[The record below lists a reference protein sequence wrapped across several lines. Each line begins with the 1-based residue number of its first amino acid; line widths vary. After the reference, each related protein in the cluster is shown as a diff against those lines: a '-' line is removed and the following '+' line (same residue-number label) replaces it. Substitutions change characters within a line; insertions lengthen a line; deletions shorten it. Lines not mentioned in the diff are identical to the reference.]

1 MDPMTLPKLLVAKPV
16 FPEVLER
23 LRAHFQVIDN
33 QTNVPWT
40 FESWCEAL
48 SDCEAALTTSAD
60 LINEKVLAHCNRL
73 KMCANMIVGF
83 NNFDLKAMT
92 ARGILATNT
101 PDVLTETTADFGL
114 ALILATARRMSEG
127 ERFLRA
133 GLWADWRFDLLSG
146 MDVHRSTLGIV
157 GMGRIGQAIA
167 KRAFHGFDMSILY
180 HNRNRLSADI
190 EAELA
195 ATWCTLTELLE
206 RSDHVILVLPYSPE
220 FHHFIGAKEL
230 QHMKKGAHLINLA
243 RGGLIDENALV
254 DALKSGHL
262 GGAGLDVYEGEPRVN
277 PKLLELD
284 RVVLTP
290 HIASSSLA
298 TRLAMCQLAAD
309 NLIGFFEHAQVKTP
323 LNPEVLKR

>member
-1 MDPMTLPKLLVAKPV
+1 MNQPKLLVAKPI
-16 FPEVLER
+16 FPQVLER
-23 LRAHFQVIDN
+23 LRSHFQVIDN
-33 QTNVPWT
+33 QANEPWT
-40 FESWCEAL
+40 FESWTKAL
-48 SDCEAALTTSAD
+48 SECDASLTSGSD
-60 LINEKVLAHCNRL
+60 VINEAVLAHCKQL

-92 ARGILATNT
+92 AKGILATNT
-101 PDVLTETTADFGL
+101 PDVLTQTTADFGL

-133 GLWADWRFDLLSG
+133 GKWAEWRYDLLSG
-146 MDVHRSTLGIV
+146 ADVYGSTLGIV

-167 KRAFHGFDMSILY
+167 KRAFHGFDMTIQY
-180 HNRNRLSADI
+180 HNRTRLSLDI
-190 EAELA
+190 EQSLSAS
-195 ATWCTLTELLE
+195 WVTLPELLMS
-206 RSDHVILVLPYSPE
+206 SDHVILVLPYSQE
-220 FHHFIGAKEL
+220 AHHLIGAKEL
-230 QHMKKGAHLINLA
+230 ALMKKGAHFINLA
-243 RGGLIDENALV
+243 RGGLVDE
-254 DALKSGHL
+254 DALADALISGHL
-262 GGAGLDVYEGEPRVN
+262 GGAGLDVFEGEPSVN
-277 PKLLELD
+277 PRLLELE

>member
-1 MDPMTLPKLLVAKPV
+1 MNLPKLQVAKPI

-23 LRAHFQVIDN
+23 LKSHFEVIDN
-33 QTNVPWT
+33 QSNVPWT
-40 FESWCEAL
+40 FETWTHAL
-48 SDCEAALTTSAD
+48 SDCDAALTTSAD
-60 LINEKVLAHCNRL
+60 VINEAVLTHCKQL

-101 PDVLTETTADFGL
+101 PDVLTQTTADFGL

-133 GLWADWRFDLLSG
+133 GKWAEWRYDLLSG
-146 MDVHRSTLGIV
+146 MDVHGSTLGIV

-167 KRAFHGFDMSILY
+167 KRAFHGFGMSIIY
-180 HNRNRLSADI
+180 HNRTRLSAEI
-190 EAELA
+190 EQGLGASWAPLHD
-195 ATWCTLTELLE
+195 LLQ

-220 FHHFIGAKEL
+220 SHHFIGAKEFSL
-230 QHMKKGAHLINLA
+230 MKKGAHFINLA
-243 RGGLIDENALV
+243 RGGLVDE
-254 DALKSGHL
+254 DALADALISGHL

-277 PKLLELD
+277 PRLFELE